1 MFTNLAKLM
10 QTLSSPPDPAVSIGV
25 TILVILLALTSFGL
39 WTAFG
44 SKAANLV
51 DPWDEHDD

>member
-1 MFTNLAKLM
+1 M